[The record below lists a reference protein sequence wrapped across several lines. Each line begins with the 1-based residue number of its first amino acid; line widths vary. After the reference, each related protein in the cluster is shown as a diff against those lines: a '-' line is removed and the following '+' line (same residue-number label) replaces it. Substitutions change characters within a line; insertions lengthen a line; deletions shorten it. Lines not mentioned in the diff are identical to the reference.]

1 MSPSSNDPMTPDR
14 RYALCV
20 GIGTYTHLRNRNLRF
35 AVDDARAIARCLE
48 GSLPDSFEVK
58 LLTEPAQTGKAA
70 LHEAVENL
78 LSAPDRQA
86 EDLVVIYFSCHGD
99 LSTPEN
105 TFYLLPSDA
114 ALQSDGNFDPT
125 TIISISDLA
134 GWFSQAKTHNIVM
147 LLDVCHSGGAGVV
160 VQHFKL
166 NLSAGPNFFIIGGA
180 RQDQVTRQ
188 SSQLEHGLFTHCL
201 LRAFEQ
207 PPTKEGWLTIS
218 QIHTFVSEEISW
230 FAREYPIQIQGVSIS
245 VNPNLPLVRNPSY
258 PELCPLPPIWNIS
271 EGRNPFFT
279 GQEEVLAR
287 LTSTLHKEQKTALSH
302 PQAIAGL
309 GGIGKTQVALEYAY
323 RHRQDYHAILW
334 SLADTREALITT
346 FVNIATLLDLPE
358 KNAQNQMVTVEAV
371 KRWLAGRSKWLL
383 VLDNA
388 DDISIVKEF
397 IPSAFQGHLLVT
409 TRAQVTGA
417 LAHKIEVEVMRP
429 DTGALLLLRRAGL
442 IASDASLDQV
452 SLDDQALA
460 QKLAQE
466 MGGLPLALD
475 QAGAYVEEMQCDLWE
490 YLHLYQK
497 HRAALL
503 TIRGELSPGHPESV
517 ATTWSLS
524 FQKVE
529 EKNPAAAELLR
540 LCAYLAPD
548 AIPEEIFKH
557 GASFLGDILAPVAA
571 DAFLLSQAIGV
582 LHAYSLVKRDPKG
595 QTLSIHRL
603 VQAVLQDTMAGTEQE
618 LWIQR
623 VIAAMDTVFP
633 KAEYKTWD
641 QCKRL
646 LPHALAC
653 TTNAQSWKNMNLGLA
668 SLLYKTARYLYNR
681 SQYEEAAPL
690 YQQALYIREQ
700 TLGPN
705 HSDLAAP
712 VAELANLYSEQGKYA
727 EAEPLYQRAL
737 HIREPQLG
745 QEHPETAEIIHDL
758 ARFWEVQ
765 GNGEE
770 AKTLYARAL
779 VIREQTIGAQ
789 HPKTTETRTHLIAL
803 LHALGQHEQA
813 IQLEMVQAE
822 S

>member
-58 LLTEPAQTGKAA
+58 LLTEPIQTSKAA

-86 EDLVVIYFSCHGD
+86 EDLVVIFFSCHGD

-207 PPTKEGWLTIS
+207 PPIKEGWLTIS

-358 KNAQNQMVTVEAV
+358 KNEQNQMVTVEAV

-409 TRAQVTGA
+409 TPHSCLGYVRCGLEIASQIADQGLHLDAIYVPFGTGGIFTGLLLALREKGITCPIIGISVNRKLVQCYLSLKRWWAELCRLLERDPHRSRMPFEIYDDFIGRECGDPTEACLDAIGLMAQTEGILLDPVYSGKVMSGF
-417 LAHKIEVEVMRP
+417 LAHHAIGRWEA
-429 DTGALLLLRRAGL
+429 GSQILLLHSGGTP
-442 IASDASLDQV
+442 
-452 SLDDQALA
+452 AL
-460 QKLAQE
+460 
-466 MGGLPLALD
+466 
-475 QAGAYVEEMQCDLWE
+475 
-490 YLHLYQK
+490 
-497 HRAALL
+497 
-503 TIRGELSPGHPESV
+503 
-517 ATTWSLS
+517 
-524 FQKVE
+524 F
-529 EKNPAAAELLR
+529 
-540 LCAYLAPD
+540 
-548 AIPEEIFKH
+548 
-557 GASFLGDILAPVAA
+557 
-571 DAFLLSQAIGV
+571 
-582 LHAYSLVKRDPKG
+582 AYS
-595 QTLSIHRL
+595 
-603 VQAVLQDTMAGTEQE
+603 
-618 LWIQR
+618 
-623 VIAAMDTVFP
+623 
-633 KAEYKTWD
+633 
-641 QCKRL
+641 
-646 LPHALAC
+646 
-653 TTNAQSWKNMNLGLA
+653 
-668 SLLYKTARYLYNR
+668 
-681 SQYEEAAPL
+681 
-690 YQQALYIREQ
+690 
-700 TLGPN
+700 
-705 HSDLAAP
+705 
-712 VAELANLYSEQGKYA
+712 
-727 EAEPLYQRAL
+727 
-737 HIREPQLG
+737 
-745 QEHPETAEIIHDL
+745 AEIK
-758 ARFWEVQ
+758 A
-765 GNGEE
+765 
-770 AKTLYARAL
+770 
-779 VIREQTIGAQ
+779 
-789 HPKTTETRTHLIAL
+789 HLSKR
-803 LHALGQHEQA
+803 G
-813 IQLEMVQAE
+813 V
-822 S
+822 STGSG